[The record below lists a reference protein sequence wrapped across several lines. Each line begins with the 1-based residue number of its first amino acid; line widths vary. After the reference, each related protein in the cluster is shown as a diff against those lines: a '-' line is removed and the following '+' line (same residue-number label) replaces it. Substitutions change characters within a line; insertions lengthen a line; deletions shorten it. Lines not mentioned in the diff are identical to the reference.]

1 MGSSTESDQTFKS
14 SITIL
19 PTKSSVPKM
28 SVTSPEDKLNSSL
41 NKSQNLSMD
50 ASNCGSEDSSSVS
63 RIDIAVGTDDFSEFL
78 HTPTVSYHIHERDT
92 EDSGTCSENDKSVIL
107 TIELPKKWVNTN
119 PNRREGKP
127 RVISHLYKEIGHP
140 SRSASID
147 LDSHTGG
154 AFSVYQRGQSDYP
167 LIRTVSDGN
176 VPMEFPNRSSTPYG
190 QMSSTPYGKPPIFRH
205 HPDLRPS
212 HLSPRSTSPCL
223 SVYSDYGPGHVNY
236 QSEHSLNFSSASLVS
251 KTESVASLCNNS
263 LEYYKLMKLVNQ
275 PVSFKV
281 SNSANEVY
289 IQSNI

>member
-1 MGSSTESDQTFKS
+1 
-14 SITIL
+14 
-19 PTKSSVPKM
+19 
-28 SVTSPEDKLNSSL
+28 
-41 NKSQNLSMD
+41 MD
-50 ASNCGSEDSSSVS
+50 TSNCESGSEDSPTVS

-78 HTPTVSYHIHERDT
+78 HAPTVSYHIHERDQ
-92 EDSGTCSENDKSVIL
+92 EDSGTCSEGDKSVIL

-154 AFSVYQRGQSDYP
+154 AFSAYQRGKSNYP

-176 VPMEFPNRSSTPYG
+176 VPMDFPNRSSTPYG
-190 QMSSTPYGKPPIFRH
+190 QMSSTPYGKPPNFRL
-205 HPDLRPS
+205 HPDLKPS
-212 HLSPRSTSPCL
+212 LLSPRSTSPSSL
-223 SVYSDYGPGHVNY
+223 SVFSDIGHGHVNY
-236 QSEHSLNFSSASLVS
+236 QSDHSFNYSTPSLAS

-281 SNSANEVY
+281 GNSVKKK
-289 IQSNI
+289 IRQ